1 MPKTVK
7 AKKRVMR
14 KTRTNRSKANTLRL
28 FENEV
33 SVKFLEILVM
43 IKLYHWKTHSYA
55 THKSTDSLHD
65 KLHDHVDKFIE
76 ILLGKTGIRIDLTT
90 RKTMELIDLDSQ
102 EKLKDK
108 VEQFK
113 GYLVNLTNNPAIKS
127 MSNTDLLNVR
137 DEILGDM
144 NQFLYLLSFK

>member
-1 MPKTVK
+1 MPKT
-7 AKKRVMR
+7 AKTKRPVMR
-14 KTRTNRSKANTLRL
+14 KTRTKRSKTNTLRQ
-28 FENEV
+28 FENEIA
-33 SVKFLEILVM
+33 VKFLEILVM
-43 IKLYHWKTHSYA
+43 VKLYHWKTHSYA

-65 KLHDHVDKFIE
+65 TLHDHIDKFIE
-76 ILLGKTGIRIDLTT
+76 ILLGKTGIRIDLTK

-102 EKLKDK
+102 DKLKAK

>member
-1 MPKTVK
+1 MPKT
-7 AKKRVMR
+7 AKTKRPVMR
-14 KTRTNRSKANTLRL
+14 KTRTKRSKTNTLRQ
-28 FENEV
+28 FENEIA
-33 SVKFLEILVM
+33 VKFLEILVM
-43 IKLYHWKTHSYA
+43 VKLYHWKTHSYA

-65 KLHDHVDKFIE
+65 KLHDHTDKFIE
-76 ILLGKTGIRIDLTT
+76 ILLGKTGIRIDLTK

-102 EKLKDK
+102 DKLKAK

-113 GYLVNLTNNPAIKS
+113 SYLVNLTNNPAIKS